1 MVIMTIKGYIASI
14 RVSEKSLHKRNDIV
28 KVEYHAIL
36 SVYIM
41 RLEKHLYHHS
51 PRMPSLLI

>member
-1 MVIMTIKGYIASI
+1 MVIMTIKEYIASM

-36 SVYIM
+36 CLHNAIREIPV
-41 RLEKHLYHHS
+41 S
-51 PRMPSLLI
+51 PFS